1 VTANRILIID
11 DSEVVRS
18 LVIKGLSAAG
28 YAVTAAGTYEEM
40 TKALQ
45 QSFDLILMDLNMP
58 ELYGDDV
65 GNVLRYVRGVKTPI
79 YMLSSADTSELETRS
94 KDAGLDGWISKRDG
108 MRVVFERIKQL
119 LPLEQRGVDKKA

>member
-1 VTANRILIID
+1 
-11 DSEVVRS
+11 
-18 LVIKGLSAAG
+18 
-28 YAVTAAGTYEEM
+28 
-40 TKALQ
+40 
-45 QSFDLILMDLNMP
+45 
-58 ELYGDDV
+58 V

>member
-119 LPLEQRGVDKKA
+119 LPLE

>member
-1 VTANRILIID
+1 MRYTCTKVTANRILIID

-119 LPLEQRGVDKKA
+119 LPLE